1 VRRRAGRVWHAPV
14 CHRSREGRGT
24 TANAC
29 RSRLTHGSQFV
40 LPVRLRLALSRSFM
54 ALAPRGQPPSPSSD
68 ERLPLSTV
76 SLSLRS
82 ENVAVV
88 GDEELRR
95 SGGGGDGDDGLRRGC
110 DDGSTASMLGR
121 LPASDA
127 AIGAGFASV
136 LARLMLASK
145 VSEALALLS
154 RLLQLKD
161 APIPATPPNWSKFNC
176 FFGPYD

>member
-1 VRRRAGRVWHAPV
+1 
-14 CHRSREGRGT
+14 
-24 TANAC
+24 
-29 RSRLTHGSQFV
+29 
-40 LPVRLRLALSRSFM
+40 M

-161 APIPATPPNWSKFNC
+161 AATERERFIERTMNIWRLHQREILHHQIGQNLIAFLVLTTRN
-176 FFGPYD
+176 GA